1 VDNSFSHDR
10 CSDTVIRKFAG
21 ESLDALN
28 RLNKVSLQGRR
39 YDMPQPMAVRRWQNS
54 GGSTSARGRVR
65 SARISCGL
73 RWLSCRQPACL

>member
-39 YDMPQPMAVRRWQNS
+39 YDMPQPMEFAGGKIAADLRPPADGSAVR
-54 GGSTSARGRVR
+54 TSLV
-65 SARISCGL
+65 
-73 RWLSCRQPACL
+73 ACVG